1 MNSDDQ
7 RHENERYAY
16 AERNLMGVKVSL
28 QLHFPYFAAADF
40 DLPGGQPVIMQA
52 RAVGVCRPLN

>member
-40 DLPGGQPVIMQA
+40 DLPGG
-52 RAVGVCRPLN
+52 